1 MKKNFF
7 KIFNQYID
15 RQLDKVSPNL
25 KRFKWPFVAFGV
37 IKKLALLFV
46 FVAQCFSAQ
55 TLSSNLSKE
64 KIALGEK
71 ATFRVTINGLEGKDV
86 ISKPK
91 NELLP
96 FHLEETKD
104 EINKTYDQY
113 TRTIEFQVFEEG
125 KFIIPELEFSING
138 AETIKTIPYE
148 ITVYNPVNADDQIND
163 SMNNKQVDLGFSDYW
178 EMYKWYV
185 LGTFIVIALL
195 FVFLGMF
202 KNGVFGKNNKEK
214 PSIHKTLLDL
224 KNLEK
229 KKFAEN
235 GNFRMFYV
243 ELIDITRDFLTK
255 QYRIPADVLLTDD
268 LIDLMK
274 KTNRISTENE
284 KVVEE
289 IFLRGDLVKFAKTFP
304 TKELMQKDFGE
315 IYDFVERST
324 VDIEAEHLREVN

>member
-1 MKKNFF
+1 MKKISKKINIFF
-7 KIFNQYID
+7 FF
-15 RQLDKVSPNL
+15 LLSVL
-25 KRFKWPFVAFGV
+25 AF
-37 IKKLALLFV
+37 
-46 FVAQCFSAQ
+46 AQ
-55 TLSSNLSKE
+55 TLSSNLSKD

-71 ATFRVTINGLEGKDV
+71 ATLRISINNLRGRDV
-86 ISKPK
+86 ISMPK

-96 FHLEETKD
+96 FHFEETKD
-104 EINKTYDQY
+104 DISKTFDNYS
-113 TRTIEFQVFEEG
+113 RTIEFQIFDEG
-125 KFIIPELEFSING
+125 KYTIPPLEFSING
-138 AETIKTIPYE
+138 EVLKTIPYE
-148 ITVYNPVNADDQIND
+148 ITVYNPVNADEQISD
-163 SMNNKQVDLGFSDYW
+163 IMNNKQVELGWKDYW

-185 LGTFIVIALL
+185 LGAFIVIALL

-229 KKFAEN
+229 KKYAEN

-274 KTNRISTENE
+274 HTNKISTENE

-289 IFLRGDLVKFAKTFP
+289 IFLRGDLVKFAKAFP

>member
-1 MKKNFF
+1 MKKISKKI
-7 KIFNQYID
+7 KIFFFF
-15 RQLDKVSPNL
+15 LLSVL
-25 KRFKWPFVAFGV
+25 AF
-37 IKKLALLFV
+37 
-46 FVAQCFSAQ
+46 AQ

-71 ATFRVTINGLEGKDV
+71 ATLRISINNLRGRDV

-96 FHLEETKD
+96 FHFEETKD
-104 EINKTYDQY
+104 DITKTFDNYS
-113 TRTIEFQVFEEG
+113 RTIEFQIFDEG
-125 KFIIPELEFSING
+125 NYTIPPLEFSING
-138 AETIKTIPYE
+138 EVLKTIPYE
-148 ITVYNPVNADDQIND
+148 ITVYNPVNADEQISD
-163 SMNNKQVDLGFSDYW
+163 IMNNKQVELGWKDYW

-229 KKFAEN
+229 KKYAEN

>member
-1 MKKNFF
+1 MKKISKKI
-7 KIFNQYID
+7 KIFFFF
-15 RQLDKVSPNL
+15 LFSVL
-25 KRFKWPFVAFGV
+25 AF
-37 IKKLALLFV
+37 
-46 FVAQCFSAQ
+46 SQ
-55 TLSSNLSKE
+55 TLSSNLSKD

-71 ATFRVTINGLEGKDV
+71 VTFRVSVNNLKGRDV
-86 ISKPK
+86 ISMPK

-96 FHLEETKD
+96 FHFEETKD
-104 EINKTYDQY
+104 DISKTFDNYS
-113 TRTIEFQVFEEG
+113 RTIEFQIFDEG
-125 KFIIPELEFSING
+125 KYTIPPLEFSING
-138 AETIKTIPYE
+138 EVLKTIPYE
-148 ITVYNPVNADDQIND
+148 ITVYNPVNADEQISD
-163 SMNNKQVDLGFSDYW
+163 IMNNKQVELGWKDYW

-185 LGTFIVIALL
+185 LGAFIVIALL

-229 KKFAEN
+229 KKYAEN

-243 ELIDITRDFLTK
+243 ELIDITREFLTK

-274 KTNRISTENE
+274 HTNKISTENE
-284 KVVEE
+284 KVIEE

>member
-1 MKKNFF
+1 MKKISKKINIFF
-7 KIFNQYID
+7 FF
-15 RQLDKVSPNL
+15 LLSVL
-25 KRFKWPFVAFGV
+25 AF
-37 IKKLALLFV
+37 
-46 FVAQCFSAQ
+46 AQ
-55 TLSSNLSKE
+55 TLSSNLSKD

-71 ATFRVTINGLEGKDV
+71 VTFRVSVNNLKGRDV
-86 ISKPK
+86 ISMPK

-96 FHLEETKD
+96 FHFEETKD
-104 EINKTYDQY
+104 DITKTFDNYS
-113 TRTIEFQVFEEG
+113 RTIEFQIFDEG
-125 KFIIPELEFSING
+125 KYTIPPLEFSING
-138 AETIKTIPYE
+138 EVLKTIPYE
-148 ITVYNPVNADDQIND
+148 ITVYNPVNADEQISD
-163 SMNNKQVDLGFSDYW
+163 IMNNKQVELGWKDYW

-185 LGTFIVIALL
+185 LGAFIVIALL

-229 KKFAEN
+229 KKYAEN

-274 KTNRISTENE
+274 HTNKISTENE

>member
-1 MKKNFF
+1 
-7 KIFNQYID
+7 
-15 RQLDKVSPNL
+15 LGVL
-25 KRFKWPFVAFGV
+25 AF
-37 IKKLALLFV
+37 
-46 FVAQCFSAQ
+46 SQ
-55 TLSSNLSKE
+55 TLSSNLSKD

-71 ATFRVTINGLEGKDV
+71 VTFRVSVNNLKGRDV
-86 ISKPK
+86 ISMPK

-96 FHLEETKD
+96 FHFEETKD
-104 EINKTYDQY
+104 DISKTFNNYS
-113 TRTIEFQVFEEG
+113 RTIEFQIFDEG
-125 KFIIPELEFSING
+125 KYTIPPLEFSING
-138 AETIKTIPYE
+138 EVLKTIPYE
-148 ITVYNPVNADDQIND
+148 ITVYNPVNADEQISD
-163 SMNNKQVDLGFSDYW
+163 IMNNKQVELGWKDYW

-229 KKFAEN
+229 KKYAEN

-243 ELIDITRDFLTK
+243 ELIDITREFLTK

-274 KTNRISTENE
+274 HTNKISTENE

>member
-1 MKKNFF
+1 MKKISKKI
-7 KIFNQYID
+7 KIFFFF
-15 RQLDKVSPNL
+15 LLSVL
-25 KRFKWPFVAFGV
+25 AF
-37 IKKLALLFV
+37 
-46 FVAQCFSAQ
+46 AQ

-71 ATFRVTINGLEGKDV
+71 VTFRVSVNNLKGRDV
-86 ISKPK
+86 ISMPK

-96 FHLEETKD
+96 FHFEETKD
-104 EINKTYDQY
+104 DITKTFDNYS
-113 TRTIEFQVFEEG
+113 RTIEFQIFDEG
-125 KFIIPELEFSING
+125 KYTIPPLEFSING
-138 AETIKTIPYE
+138 EVLKTIPYE
-148 ITVYNPVNADDQIND
+148 ITVYNPVNADEQISD
-163 SMNNKQVDLGFSDYW
+163 IMNNKQVELGWKDYW

-229 KKFAEN
+229 KKYAEN

>member
-1 MKKNFF
+1 MKKISKKI
-7 KIFNQYID
+7 KIFFFF
-15 RQLDKVSPNL
+15 LLSVL
-25 KRFKWPFVAFGV
+25 AF
-37 IKKLALLFV
+37 
-46 FVAQCFSAQ
+46 AQ
-55 TLSSNLSKE
+55 TLSSNLSKD

-71 ATFRVTINGLEGKDV
+71 VTFRVSVNNLKGRDV
-86 ISKPK
+86 ISMPK

-96 FHLEETKD
+96 FHFEETKD
-104 EINKTYDQY
+104 DISKTFDNYS
-113 TRTIEFQVFEEG
+113 RTIEFQIFDEG
-125 KFIIPELEFSING
+125 KYTIPPLEFSING
-138 AETIKTIPYE
+138 EVLKTIPYE
-148 ITVYNPVNADDQIND
+148 ITVYNPVNADEQISD
-163 SMNNKQVDLGFSDYW
+163 IMNNKQVELGWKDYW

-229 KKFAEN
+229 KKYAEN

-274 KTNRISTENE
+274 HTNKISTENE

>member
-1 MKKNFF
+1 MKKISKKI
-7 KIFNQYID
+7 KIFFFF
-15 RQLDKVSPNL
+15 LLSVL
-25 KRFKWPFVAFGV
+25 AF
-37 IKKLALLFV
+37 
-46 FVAQCFSAQ
+46 AQ

-71 ATFRVTINGLEGKDV
+71 ATLRISINNLRGRDV

-96 FHLEETKD
+96 FHFEETKD
-104 EINKTYDQY
+104 DISKTFDNYS
-113 TRTIEFQVFEEG
+113 RTIEFQIFDEG
-125 KFIIPELEFSING
+125 KYTIPPLEFSING
-138 AETIKTIPYE
+138 EVLKTIPYE
-148 ITVYNPVNADDQIND
+148 ITVYNPVNADEQISD
-163 SMNNKQVDLGFSDYW
+163 IMNNKQVELGWKDYW

-185 LGTFIVIALL
+185 LGAFIVIALL

-229 KKFAEN
+229 KKYAEN

-274 KTNRISTENE
+274 HTNKISTENE

>member
-1 MKKNFF
+1 MKKISKKINIFF
-7 KIFNQYID
+7 FF
-15 RQLDKVSPNL
+15 LFSVL
-25 KRFKWPFVAFGV
+25 AF
-37 IKKLALLFV
+37 
-46 FVAQCFSAQ
+46 SQ

-71 ATFRVTINGLEGKDV
+71 ATLRISINNLRGRDV

-96 FHLEETKD
+96 FHFEETKD
-104 EINKTYDQY
+104 DITKTFDNYS
-113 TRTIEFQVFEEG
+113 RTIEFQIFDEG
-125 KFIIPELEFSING
+125 KYTIPPLEFSING
-138 AETIKTIPYE
+138 EVLKTIPYE
-148 ITVYNPVNADDQIND
+148 ITVYNPVNADEQISD
-163 SMNNKQVDLGFSDYW
+163 IMNNKQVELGWKDYW

-229 KKFAEN
+229 KKYAEN

-274 KTNRISTENE
+274 HTNKISTENE
-284 KVVEE
+284 KVIEE

>member
-1 MKKNFF
+1 MKKISKKI
-7 KIFNQYID
+7 KIFFFF
-15 RQLDKVSPNL
+15 LLGVL
-25 KRFKWPFVAFGV
+25 AFT
-37 IKKLALLFV
+37 
-46 FVAQCFSAQ
+46 Q
-55 TLSSNLSKE
+55 TLSSNLSKD

-71 ATFRVTINGLEGKDV
+71 VTFRVSVNNLKGRDV
-86 ISKPK
+86 ISMPK

-96 FHLEETKD
+96 FHFEETKD
-104 EINKTYDQY
+104 DISKTFNNYS
-113 TRTIEFQVFEEG
+113 RTIEFQIFDEG
-125 KFIIPELEFSING
+125 KYTIPPLEFSING
-138 AETIKTIPYE
+138 EVLKTIPYE
-148 ITVYNPVNADDQIND
+148 ITVYNPVNADEQISD
-163 SMNNKQVDLGFSDYW
+163 IMNNKQVELGWKDYW

-229 KKFAEN
+229 KKYAEN

-274 KTNRISTENE
+274 HTNKISTENE
-284 KVVEE
+284 KIVEE

>member
-1 MKKNFF
+1 MKKISKKI
-7 KIFNQYID
+7 KIFFFF
-15 RQLDKVSPNL
+15 LLSVL
-25 KRFKWPFVAFGV
+25 AF
-37 IKKLALLFV
+37 
-46 FVAQCFSAQ
+46 AQ
-55 TLSSNLSKE
+55 TLSSNLSKD

-71 ATFRVTINGLEGKDV
+71 VTFRVSVNNLKGRDV
-86 ISKPK
+86 ISMPK

-96 FHLEETKD
+96 FHFEETKD
-104 EINKTYDQY
+104 DITKTFDNYS
-113 TRTIEFQVFEEG
+113 RTIEFQIFDEG
-125 KFIIPELEFSING
+125 KYTIPPLEFSING
-138 AETIKTIPYE
+138 EILKTIPYE
-148 ITVYNPVNADDQIND
+148 ITVYNPVNADEQISD
-163 SMNNKQVDLGFSDYW
+163 IMNNKQVELGWKDYW

-185 LGTFIVIALL
+185 LGAFIVIALL

-229 KKFAEN
+229 KKYAEN

-274 KTNRISTENE
+274 HTNKISTENE

>member
-1 MKKNFF
+1 MKKISKKI
-7 KIFNQYID
+7 KIFFFF
-15 RQLDKVSPNL
+15 LFSVL
-25 KRFKWPFVAFGV
+25 AF
-37 IKKLALLFV
+37 
-46 FVAQCFSAQ
+46 AQ
-55 TLSSNLSKE
+55 TLSSNLSKD

-71 ATFRVTINGLEGKDV
+71 VTFRVSVNNLKGRDV
-86 ISKPK
+86 ISMPK

-96 FHLEETKD
+96 FHFEETKD
-104 EINKTYDQY
+104 DITKTFDNYS
-113 TRTIEFQVFEEG
+113 RTIEFQIFDEG
-125 KFIIPELEFSING
+125 KYTIPPLEFSING
-138 AETIKTIPYE
+138 EVLKTIPYE
-148 ITVYNPVNADDQIND
+148 ITVYNPVNADEQISD
-163 SMNNKQVDLGFSDYW
+163 IMNNKQVELGWKDYW

-229 KKFAEN
+229 KKYAEN

-243 ELIDITRDFLTK
+243 ELIDITREFLTK

-274 KTNRISTENE
+274 HTNKISTENE

>member
-1 MKKNFF
+1 MKKISKKINIFF
-7 KIFNQYID
+7 FF
-15 RQLDKVSPNL
+15 LFSVL
-25 KRFKWPFVAFGV
+25 AF
-37 IKKLALLFV
+37 
-46 FVAQCFSAQ
+46 AQ
-55 TLSSNLSKE
+55 TLSSNLSKD

-71 ATFRVTINGLEGKDV
+71 VTFRVSVNNLKGRDV
-86 ISKPK
+86 ISMPK

-96 FHLEETKD
+96 FHFEETKD
-104 EINKTYDQY
+104 DISKTFDNYS
-113 TRTIEFQVFEEG
+113 RTIEFQIFDEG
-125 KFIIPELEFSING
+125 KYTIPPLEFSING
-138 AETIKTIPYE
+138 EVLKTIPYE
-148 ITVYNPVNADDQIND
+148 ITVYNPVNADEQISD
-163 SMNNKQVDLGFSDYW
+163 IMNNKQVELGWKDYW

-229 KKFAEN
+229 KKYAEN

-274 KTNRISTENE
+274 HTNKISTENE

>member
-1 MKKNFF
+1 MKKISKKI
-7 KIFNQYID
+7 KIFFFF
-15 RQLDKVSPNL
+15 LLGVL
-25 KRFKWPFVAFGV
+25 AF
-37 IKKLALLFV
+37 
-46 FVAQCFSAQ
+46 AQ

-71 ATFRVTINGLEGKDV
+71 ATLRISINNLRGRDV

-96 FHLEETKD
+96 FHFEETKD
-104 EINKTYDQY
+104 DITKTFDNYS
-113 TRTIEFQVFEEG
+113 RTIEFQIFDEG
-125 KFIIPELEFSING
+125 KYTIPPLEFSING
-138 AETIKTIPYE
+138 EVLKTIPYE
-148 ITVYNPVNADDQIND
+148 ITVYNPVNADEQISD
-163 SMNNKQVDLGFSDYW
+163 IMNNKQVELGWKDYW

-185 LGTFIVIALL
+185 LGAFIVIALL

-229 KKFAEN
+229 KKYAEN

-274 KTNRISTENE
+274 HTNKISTENE

>member
-1 MKKNFF
+1 MKKISKKI
-7 KIFNQYID
+7 KIFFFF
-15 RQLDKVSPNL
+15 LLSVL
-25 KRFKWPFVAFGV
+25 AF
-37 IKKLALLFV
+37 
-46 FVAQCFSAQ
+46 AQ

-71 ATFRVTINGLEGKDV
+71 ATLRISINNLRGRDV

-96 FHLEETKD
+96 FHFEETKD
-104 EINKTYDQY
+104 DISKTFDNYS
-113 TRTIEFQVFEEG
+113 RTIEFQIFDEG
-125 KFIIPELEFSING
+125 KYTIPPLEFSING
-138 AETIKTIPYE
+138 EVLKTIPYE
-148 ITVYNPVNADDQIND
+148 ITVYNPVNADEQISD
-163 SMNNKQVDLGFSDYW
+163 IMNNKQVELGWKDYW

-185 LGTFIVIALL
+185 LGAFIVIALL

-229 KKFAEN
+229 KKYAEN

-289 IFLRGDLVKFAKTFP
+289 IFLRGDLVKFAKAFP

>member
-1 MKKNFF
+1 MKKISKKINIFF
-7 KIFNQYID
+7 FF
-15 RQLDKVSPNL
+15 LLGVL
-25 KRFKWPFVAFGV
+25 AF
-37 IKKLALLFV
+37 
-46 FVAQCFSAQ
+46 AQ
-55 TLSSNLSKE
+55 TLSSNLSKD

-71 ATFRVTINGLEGKDV
+71 VTFRVSVNNLKGRDV
-86 ISKPK
+86 ISMPK

-96 FHLEETKD
+96 FHFEETKD
-104 EINKTYDQY
+104 DITKTFDNYS
-113 TRTIEFQVFEEG
+113 RTIEFQIFDEG
-125 KFIIPELEFSING
+125 KYTIPPLEFSING
-138 AETIKTIPYE
+138 EVLKTIPYE
-148 ITVYNPVNADDQIND
+148 ITVYNPVNADEQISD
-163 SMNNKQVDLGFSDYW
+163 IMNNKQVELGWKDYW

-185 LGTFIVIALL
+185 LGAFIVIALL

-229 KKFAEN
+229 KKYAEN

>member
-1 MKKNFF
+1 MKKISKKI
-7 KIFNQYID
+7 KIFFFF
-15 RQLDKVSPNL
+15 LLSVL
-25 KRFKWPFVAFGV
+25 AF
-37 IKKLALLFV
+37 
-46 FVAQCFSAQ
+46 AQ

-71 ATFRVTINGLEGKDV
+71 ATLRISINNLRGRDV

-96 FHLEETKD
+96 FHFEETKD
-104 EINKTYDQY
+104 DITKTFDNYS
-113 TRTIEFQVFEEG
+113 RTIEFQIFDEG
-125 KFIIPELEFSING
+125 KYTIPPLEFSING
-138 AETIKTIPYE
+138 EVLKTIPYE
-148 ITVYNPVNADDQIND
+148 ITVYNPVNADEQISD
-163 SMNNKQVDLGFSDYW
+163 IMNNKQVELGWKDYW

-185 LGTFIVIALL
+185 LGAFIVIALL

-229 KKFAEN
+229 KKYAEN

-289 IFLRGDLVKFAKTFP
+289 IFLRGDLVKFAKAFP
-304 TKELMQKDFGE
+304 TKEMMQKDFGE

>member
-1 MKKNFF
+1 MKKISKKI
-7 KIFNQYID
+7 KIFFFF
-15 RQLDKVSPNL
+15 LLSVL
-25 KRFKWPFVAFGV
+25 AF
-37 IKKLALLFV
+37 
-46 FVAQCFSAQ
+46 AQ
-55 TLSSNLSKE
+55 TLSSNLSKD

-71 ATFRVTINGLEGKDV
+71 ATLRISINNLRGRDV

-96 FHLEETKD
+96 FHFEETKD
-104 EINKTYDQY
+104 DITKTFDNYS
-113 TRTIEFQVFEEG
+113 RTIEFQIFDEG
-125 KFIIPELEFSING
+125 KYTIPPLEFSING
-138 AETIKTIPYE
+138 EVLKTIPYE
-148 ITVYNPVNADDQIND
+148 ITVYNPVNADEQISD
-163 SMNNKQVDLGFSDYW
+163 IMNNKQVELGWKDYW

-185 LGTFIVIALL
+185 LGAFIVIALL

-229 KKFAEN
+229 KKYAEN

-274 KTNRISTENE
+274 HTNKISTENE

-289 IFLRGDLVKFAKTFP
+289 IFLRGDLVKFAKAFP

>member
-1 MKKNFF
+1 MKKISKKINIFF
-7 KIFNQYID
+7 FF
-15 RQLDKVSPNL
+15 LFSVL
-25 KRFKWPFVAFGV
+25 AF
-37 IKKLALLFV
+37 
-46 FVAQCFSAQ
+46 AQ
-55 TLSSNLSKE
+55 TLSSNLSKD

-71 ATFRVTINGLEGKDV
+71 VTFRVSVNNLKGRDV
-86 ISKPK
+86 ISMPK

-96 FHLEETKD
+96 FHFEETKD
-104 EINKTYDQY
+104 DISKTFDNYS
-113 TRTIEFQVFEEG
+113 RTIEFQIFDEG
-125 KFIIPELEFSING
+125 KYTIPPLEFSING
-138 AETIKTIPYE
+138 EVLKTIPYE
-148 ITVYNPVNADDQIND
+148 ITVYNPVNADEQISD
-163 SMNNKQVDLGFSDYW
+163 IMNNKQVELGWKDYW

-202 KNGVFGKNNKEK
+202 KNGVFGKNNKEI

-229 KKFAEN
+229 KKYAEN

-243 ELIDITRDFLTK
+243 ELIDITREFLTK

-274 KTNRISTENE
+274 HTNKISTENE